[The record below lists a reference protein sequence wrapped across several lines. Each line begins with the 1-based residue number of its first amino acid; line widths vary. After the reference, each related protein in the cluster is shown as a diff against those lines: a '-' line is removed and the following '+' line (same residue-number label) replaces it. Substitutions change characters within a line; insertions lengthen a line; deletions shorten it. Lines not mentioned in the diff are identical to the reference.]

1 MHIKKNHI
9 KSFLYHFNKIGI
21 FKNTTLNSLNYYAI
35 KSKIKV
41 FEEKQIESFQNERKS
56 SENLAVNKIKNDKK
70 YFFKYV
76 NKFRAQPSSATI
88 LIDNNTII
96 TDPTNI
102 ANSLQD
108 HFKSVFSNP
117 NSNLEAD
124 QITNFEVPQIS
135 FPLCSFEVTPEEII
149 RAIDQI
155 KPFSSCPKFNIPA
168 IVFKKCKFTICKPLQ
183 LFLQKS
189 FSSGIVPSSYK
200 FNQITP
206 IHKKGSKTKSSNYRP
221 IAITPH
227 EIKIFER
234 VIRKKLVFFFESN
247 KLFHHSQHGFRD
259 NRSCLT
265 QLLLHSQ
272 NIINNLLSNNSVD
285 TFYVDYAKAF
295 DKVDYSILLKK
306 LQHYG
311 VTKEYVSWIKSFLN
325 GRKQAVY
332 INSSFSYEANVVSG
346 IPQGSVLA
354 PLLFIIFF
362 K

>member
-21 FKNTTLNSLNYYAI
+21 FKNTTLNSLSYYAI

-76 NKFRAQPSSATI
+76 NKFRAQPSSPTI

-135 FPLCSFEVTPEEII
+135 FPL
-149 RAIDQI
+149 
-155 KPFSSCPKFNIPA
+155 
-168 IVFKKCKFTICKPLQ
+168 
-183 LFLQKS
+183 
-189 FSSGIVPSSYK
+189 
-200 FNQITP
+200 
-206 IHKKGSKTKSSNYRP
+206 
-221 IAITPH
+221 
-227 EIKIFER
+227 
-234 VIRKKLVFFFESN
+234 
-247 KLFHHSQHGFRD
+247 
-259 NRSCLT
+259 
-265 QLLLHSQ
+265 
-272 NIINNLLSNNSVD
+272 
-285 TFYVDYAKAF
+285 
-295 DKVDYSILLKK
+295 
-306 LQHYG
+306 
-311 VTKEYVSWIKSFLN
+311 
-325 GRKQAVY
+325 
-332 INSSFSYEANVVSG
+332 
-346 IPQGSVLA
+346 SVL
-354 PLLFIIFF
+354 